1 MQFLDPLRLAK
12 LAESLAIAF
21 YVLMGLAFLA
31 TVFGSPGTG
40 FLLLILGACAHVARV
55 WSEDLGRA
63 QTVRRPPSARQA
75 HAGQPRRRPT

>member
-1 MQFLDPLRLAK
+1 MQPLDPRRLAK

-40 FLLLILGACAHVARV
+40 LLLLILGSCAHVLRV
-55 WSEDLGRA
+55 WFEDLGRGQA
-63 QTVRRPPSARQA
+63 PRRPAPARNS
-75 HAGQPRRRPT
+75 GQRRI